1 MTGKSAR
8 HMLVALV
15 ALVAGTEDA
24 ATLVAGTEDAATL
37 ADLAELAEGRLRQKL
52 PHLTTALA
60 GRFGSHQRCLVL
72 RQPPFAGL
80 LHARRDPAEEP

>member
-1 MTGKSAR
+1 M
-8 HMLVALV
+8 ALV
-15 ALVAGTEDA
+15 A
-24 ATLVAGTEDAATL
+24 LVAGTEDAATL